1 MNKYC
6 LNISVETMFINTE
19 KNKTNEPDNLVLNL
33 SQRLGL
39 RSLNEH
45 VDLLNL
51 SIYCTWKNY
60 KKTV

>member
-1 MNKYC
+1 
-6 LNISVETMFINTE
+6 MFINTE

-39 RSLNEH
+39 RNLNEH

>member
-19 KNKTNEPDNLVLNL
+19 KNETNEPDNLVLNL

>member
-6 LNISVETMFINTE
+6 LNISVETIFINTE